1 MAEQKDNKENQAT
14 PSVKNLDKL
23 KPGLTVNV
31 HQKIKDINAKG
42 ETKERIQVFKG
53 IIIAT
58 KKLNSPE
65 GTFTVRKVSDGV
77 GVEKVFPVNSPTITK
92 IELVK
97 KARVRR
103 AKLYFLRTSQKRLK
117 EQKITS

>member
-1 MAEQKDNKENQAT
+1 MAEQKDNKKNQET

-31 HQKIKDINAKG
+31 HQKIKDINARG

-103 AKLYFLRTSQKRLK
+103 AKLYFLRTSKKRLK